1 VWDNDAIGTKHARSM
16 INSGQAWSAKD
27 PALGQ
32 WMEID
37 AGSAQYIV
45 GIQVQARGGGQ
56 YVKTYKVQVD
66 GIFLEAAGG
75 GDIFT
80 STSSNW
86 DISTFM
92 LAQPTNARFVR
103 IYPQTWYGWV
113 SMRAGLV
120 TGSGC
125 ST

>member
-1 VWDNDAIGTKHARSM
+1 
-16 INSGQAWSAKD
+16 
-27 PALGQ
+27 
-32 WMEID
+32 MEID

-45 GIQVQARGGGQ
+45 GIQVQGRGHNYQ
-56 YVKTYKVQVD
+56 FVKTYKVQVD

-80 STSSNW
+80 STSIND

-103 IYPQTWYGWV
+103 IYPQTWSGHI

-120 TGSGC
+120 TGGDLCAS
-125 ST
+125 